1 MQKKLVIYLLILLIS
16 VSIFAGL
23 FPYPIFSAY
32 TNVTE
37 SNMTEITNFK
47 ETELNTQTENKIS
60 VLSLD
65 WNTVSPLLEI
75 GKEYHLIDLKT
86 GINLIFKR
94 LGGINHADIEPIDNE
109 NTQLLQEMSNENASW
124 ERIPCYVE
132 INDNLFI
139 SASLVNFPHGDSKL
153 DNNMEGHLCL
163 HFKNSKTHGTNIV
176 DKQHQKAIK
185 YAQKQSSKIFELI

>member
-37 SNMTEITNFK
+37 RNMTEITNFK

-75 GKEYHLIDLKT
+75 GKEYRLIDLKAGT
-86 GINLIFKR
+86 TLIFKR
-94 LGGINHADIEPIDNE
+94 LGGTNHADIEPIDSE
-109 NTQLLQEMSNENASW
+109 NTQLLQEIIKNSPW
-124 ERIPCYVE
+124 ERRPCYVE
-132 INDNLFI
+132 INDSLFI
-139 SASLVNFPHGDSKL
+139 SASLANFPHGDSTL
-153 DNNMEGHLCL
+153 NNSMEGHLCL